1 MSAYKVGDRVEFAR
15 DGSAGC
21 NVIGCVGTIIEVSE
35 SDEEGTQYLVKID
48 GWVAPRWSDRTEF
61 HENCVYHDE
70 NIDPSPTPPE
80 SRQDA
85 LNRLLA
91 ERKER
96 KAALDGTVK
105 AIQALIPSGTLVRYK
120 WDGQVYR
127 IKSVKKS
134 LWISLRRVDGHYLTR
149 FTTFSQVELIDKSV
163 SGGDTP

>member
-21 NVIGCVGTIIEVSE
+21 SVIGCVGTIIEVSE

-48 GWVAPRWSDRTEF
+48 GWAAPRWSDWTEF

-70 NIDPSPTPPE
+70 NIDSSPTPPE

-91 ERKER
+91 EHKER
-96 KAALDGTVK
+96 KAALEETYKAINALLKNAYVRHRKTGNRYRIYKVRRSLFADGTPLGHHEFSAV
-105 AIQALIPSGTLVRYK
+105 S
-120 WDGQVYR
+120 
-127 IKSVKKS
+127 IKSVD
-134 LWISLRRVDGHYLTR
+134 I
-149 FTTFSQVELIDKSV
+149 E
-163 SGGDTP
+163 SGGDPR